1 MLRLL
6 RRRRQNVGRG
16 NRREGWVNL
25 EFERSGNV
33 CLIANCNFSLHSS
46 GKPRNRAAHLKFC
59 DHAGNGVALFACPA
73 GFVYKRLVQT
83 GNRHEATVRHS
94 HVYGDRSG
102 YFRFYIKVYPHEYR
116 QTHKAGGVGRTR
128 WQSGYAYVVAKDS
141 N

>member
-1 MLRLL
+1 MP
-6 RRRRQNVGRG
+6 RRPALPKDPSQRAKAILDMATG
-16 NRREGWVNL
+16 ET
-25 EFERSGNV
+25 
-33 CLIANCNFSLHSS
+33 A
-46 GKPRNRAAHLKFC
+46 KPKPPKLKSRNRAAHLKFC

-116 QTHKAGGVGRTR
+116 QTHKAGGVGRTL